1 MRLDLRAMFFFR
13 HPKPV
18 VDRRPV
24 AEHSV
29 QVEARDL
36 PMLVELKEIPKPELS
51 VRAVCGSPGDPELQ
65 AEIESGGRLGAAKDA
80 SPFQHRHA
88 VKKRP

>member
-1 MRLDLRAMFFFR
+1 MGAMFFFR

-36 PMLVELKEIPKPELS
+36 PPLVELTE
-51 VRAVCGSPGDPELQ
+51 RA
-65 AEIESGGRLGAAKDA
+65 A
-80 SPFQHRHA
+80 SPPPGPSPLAGMSSGTASGASRDNPLQPRREDVR
-88 VKKRP
+88 VKPGTN

>member
-1 MRLDLRAMFFFR
+1 MFFFR

-36 PMLVELKEIPKPELS
+36 PVLVELKEIVKPVLPAVLVEPASVPPRRAPKT
-51 VRAVCGSPGDPELQ
+51 R
-65 AEIESGGRLGAAKDA
+65 
-80 SPFQHRHA
+80 
-88 VKKRP
+88 

>member
-1 MRLDLRAMFFFR
+1 MFFFR

-29 QVEARDL
+29 QIEAKDL
-36 PMLVELKEIPKPELS
+36 PALVELKEVAKPVLPAVLVEPAPVPPRRPPKT
-51 VRAVCGSPGDPELQ
+51 R
-65 AEIESGGRLGAAKDA
+65 
-80 SPFQHRHA
+80 
-88 VKKRP
+88 

>member
-1 MRLDLRAMFFFR
+1 MFFFR

-29 QVEARDL
+29 QIEAKDL
-36 PMLVELKEIPKPELS
+36 PVLVELKEVAKPVLPTALVEPASVPPRRPPKP
-51 VRAVCGSPGDPELQ
+51 R
-65 AEIESGGRLGAAKDA
+65 
-80 SPFQHRHA
+80 
-88 VKKRP
+88 

>member
-1 MRLDLRAMFFFR
+1 MFFFR

-29 QVEARDL
+29 QIEAKDL
-36 PMLVELKEIPKPELS
+36 PILVELKEIVKPELPK
-51 VRAVCGSPGDPELQ
+51 AL
-65 AEIESGGRLGAAKDA
+65 IESSATPQRRSL
-80 SPFQHRHA
+80 
-88 VKKRP
+88 KRR